1 VIDML
6 VLRDPVP
13 EPASKPVGETFGRID
28 RFGCRPEPS
37 TRLRSTTATEELWV
51 FAAVLLS
58 FVVIFIA
65 ELGDKSQLMAM
76 TFALRHRWWV
86 VLGGIT
92 LATTA
97 VHLISVAVGHYLG
110 AALPTHLLGIL
121 AGVAFVLFGLWT
133 LRGDSLSDDESTRA
147 QRSSAPAFLAVTSA
161 FLLAELGDKT
171 MLATITLA
179 ADNDWVGV
187 WIGSTL
193 GMVAA
198 DALAIL
204 VGAIAGKH
212 LPDRLIQLGA
222 AALFVIF
229 GVTMLI
235 DGFFPEVPAIAMVAI
250 GVVAVV
256 AIWAAL
262 RALPERRRPAVMRP
276 TPPAPTSNAD
286 SSCRADA

>member
-1 VIDML
+1 M
-6 VLRDPVP
+6 
-13 EPASKPVGETFGRID
+13 
-28 RFGCRPEPS
+28 
-37 TRLRSTTATEELWV
+37 
-51 FAAVLLS
+51 FAALLLS
-58 FVVIFIA
+58 FAVIFVA

-86 VLGGIT
+86 VLGGISV
-92 LATTA
+92 ATTA

-147 QRSSAPAFLAVTSA
+147 QRSSAPAFFAVTSA

-198 DALAIL
+198 DALAIV

-212 LPDRLIQLGA
+212 LPERFIQLGA

-235 DGFFPEVPAIAMVAI
+235 DAFRPGLSGVAMVAI
-250 GVVAVV
+250 AVGVVAIVW
-256 AIWAAL
+256 AIL
-262 RALPERRRPAVMRP
+262 RALPERLRPPVMRRPSA
-276 TPPAPTSNAD
+276 APTAT
-286 SSCRADA
+286 SCRADA

>member
-1 VIDML
+1 M
-6 VLRDPVP
+6 
-13 EPASKPVGETFGRID
+13 
-28 RFGCRPEPS
+28 
-37 TRLRSTTATEELWV
+37 
-51 FAAVLLS
+51 FAALLLS
-58 FVVIFIA
+58 FAVIFVA

-92 LATTA
+92 FATTA

-133 LRGDSLSDDESTRA
+133 LRGDRLSDDEATRA
-147 QRSSAPAFLAVTSA
+147 QRSTAPAFFAVTSA

-212 LPDRLIQLGA
+212 LPERAHSDRCGRLVPRLRYRDARRRRLPGA
-222 AALFVIF
+222 AGRGDRRDRGRCCALL
-229 GVTMLI
+229 G
-235 DGFFPEVPAIAMVAI
+235 
-250 GVVAVV
+250 
-256 AIWAAL
+256 AAL
-262 RALPERRRPAVMRP
+262 RALPPRFRPAVFR
-276 TPPAPTSNAD
+276 PAPGIPTSPGEEAAR
-286 SSCRADA
+286 SLR

>member
-1 VIDML
+1 VIDTL
-6 VLRDPVP
+6 VPRDPVP
-13 EPASKPVGETFGRID
+13 EPAELPVGETFGRTN
-28 RFGCRPEPS
+28 RFRLSAGGIS
-37 TRLRSTTATEELWV
+37 TDISERQPPTEELLV
-51 FAAVLLS
+51 FAALLLS
-58 FVVIFIA
+58 LAVIFVA

-92 LATTA
+92 VATTA

-110 AALPTHLLGIL
+110 AALPTHLLGVL

-133 LRGDSLSDDESTRA
+133 LRGDSLSDDEATRA
-147 QRSSAPAFLAVTSA
+147 QRSSAPAFFAVTSA

-187 WIGSTL
+187 WIGSTV

-212 LPDRLIQLGA
+212 LPERFIQITA
-222 AALFVIF
+222 AALFGVF
-229 GVTMLI
+229 GIYMLVE
-235 DGFFPEVPAIAMVAI
+235 GAFPAIPRAATAAI
-250 GVVAVV
+250 AVAVV
-256 AIWAAL
+256 LAFGAAL
-262 RALPERRRPAVMRP
+262 RALPDRLRQPVMRAEQSP
-276 TPPAPTSNAD
+276 TATSVD
-286 SSCRADA
+286 V